1 MTPNDLDAYLTVL
14 SRVLPKPVGIAHAR
28 RTGTKA
34 ALLTFVLSALALE
47 LVVAPRTI
55 VARVGLLVA
64 MLAIS
69 VAVRNAVMEY
79 TFKVDNWRAN
89 SQHMV
94 LLHKWIPEYCKVI
107 HSCMRPSLFS
117 AIA

>member
-55 VARVGLLVA
+55 VARVGLSFCHAGHL
-64 MLAIS
+64 

-89 SQHMV
+89 RSMV
-94 LLHKWIPEYCKVI
+94 LLHKWIPEYRKVI
-107 HSCMRPSLFS
+107 HSRMRPSLFS